1 MSDHPTVELLYD
13 AKGTLPEGP
22 FYEEETNLLIW
33 VDIEANTVNLLD
45 VTTRQNRYVCIAIT
59 AFTIA
64 TKFTVTVHFYPWM

>member
-22 FYEEETNLLIW
+22 LYEEETNLLIW
-33 VDIEANTVNLLD
+33 VDIEAKTVNLLD

-59 AFTIA
+59 VFTS
-64 TKFTVTVHFYPWM
+64 V